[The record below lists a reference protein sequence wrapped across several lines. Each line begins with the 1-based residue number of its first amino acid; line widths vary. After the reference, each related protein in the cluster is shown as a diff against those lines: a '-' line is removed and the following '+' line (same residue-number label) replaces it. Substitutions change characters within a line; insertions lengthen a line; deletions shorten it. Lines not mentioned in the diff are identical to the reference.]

1 MDSRQLLQTL
11 PSGDK
16 LGPRR
21 SAGLGLMQYET
32 EQLRT
37 YIDDLETSLATNH
50 QLLHDVLAQSI
61 RCIAGTGETTEDTAS
76 NPEHIQ
82 ELLQRN
88 KKLEEELKTSIRDR
102 NEAQGRALIN
112 EQIANEYQ
120 EKEQEVT
127 QEFDDL
133 IRELDYQIDKRE
145 KIKAEL
151 DIRAETLEK
160 EVELIRKS
168 RDVTIVSL
176 SEPTL
181 KMHNFIE
188 KVRARL
194 QDVGREL
201 HRTRERKEQLQELCK
216 QLYADLSKAQAS
228 IRNHINRRVGSEWN
242 QRVPRRDLSFDSGY
256 RRNSLSDHSEEE
268 AAADS
273 FEEPGVIQRKRS
285 FKPKAMFTA
294 AKDLQKPPTDI
305 YRSLQEESFKRPK
318 RTQVEERLEEEIYH
332 LSAKAEDLG
341 KRLEVLT
348 AELLDVMSIND
359 QLTSENVLMACEIEE
374 AQKTLIAIEKTATRS
389 RLDPKARGSTLI
401 KEHQISNP
409 IAVLRVRREGNV
421 PLMPNTTKV
430 DREQS
435 GSMEIVVRSESFYG
449 EDDFEESLEE
459 QH

>member
-21 SAGLGLMQYET
+21 SAGLCLMQHET

-76 NPEHIQ
+76 NPERIQ

-88 KKLEEELKTSIRDR
+88 KKLEEELKVSIRDR

-120 EKEQEVT
+120 EKEQEVA
-127 QEFDDL
+127 QEYDDL

-151 DIRAETLEK
+151 DGRAEILGR

-168 RDVTIVSL
+168 KDISVLSL
-176 SEPTL
+176 SESTL

-188 KVRARL
+188 KVRMRL
-194 QDVGREL
+194 QTVGRAL
-201 HRTRERKEQLQELCK
+201 HKTRARKEQLEDLCK
-216 QLYADLSKAQAS
+216 QLFADLSRAQAS
-228 IRNHINRRVGSEWN
+228 VRNPLNRRIGSEWN
-242 QRVPRRDLSFDSGY
+242 QEAPRRDLSFNSGY
-256 RRNSLSDHSEEE
+256 RCNSSSDEEVSESGEQRE
-268 AAADS
+268 
-273 FEEPGVIQRKRS
+273 VIQTKMTVT
-285 FKPKAMFTA
+285 PAVMFTA
-294 AKDLQKPPTDI
+294 AKDRQRQVPDV

-318 RTQVEERLEEEIYH
+318 RSEAEEKWEEEVYF
-332 LSAKAEDLG
+332 LSTKAENLG
-341 KRLEVLT
+341 KSLESLTADLLEVTSLN
-348 AELLDVMSIND
+348 E
-359 QLTSENVLMACEIEE
+359 QLTSDNVQMANEIQEIQL
-374 AQKTLIAIEKTATRS
+374 ALQTFEKTATRS
-389 RLDPKARGSTLI
+389 RLDLRTRGSTLI
-401 KEHQISNP
+401 KEHKDSNP
-409 IAVLRVRREGNV
+409 IAVLRVKREGEF
-421 PLMPNTTKV
+421 PLMPNTSKE
-430 DREQS
+430 DRENS

-449 EDDFEESLEE
+449 EDEESDEE
-459 QH
+459 H